1 MNEMF
6 VTLLALAV
14 LAAMVV
20 LVIGPGR
27 EGPSK
32 L

>member
-1 MNEMF
+1 MNETF

-14 LAAMVV
+14 VAAIVV
-20 LVIGPGR
+20 LLVGPGR